1 MKKII
6 LLLLLLSFFVVPVTY
21 ADDVGVADGTEYVDD
36 LDDEEEEENLA
47 ASLRETVGRC
57 YIFSVSSHNK

>member
-36 LDDEEEEENLA
+36 LDDEEEDKE
-47 ASLRETVGRC
+47 
-57 YIFSVSSHNK
+57 